1 MLGFEYVIKNGD
13 AGVTISTAITILQVK
28 AGAAALEILR
38 ATLTQSNGTS
48 SVAARVSL
56 LRKTVAATVT
66 SFTPRKLNPAYP
78 AALAVGGT
86 AATGFTGTAEG
97 TDGEVLVERGFNV
110 LNGFEWVPTP
120 DERLWVPQGGI
131 LAMKFPAAPASH
143 TWHASFKIREF
154 Q

>member
-1 MLGFEYVIKNGD
+1 MLGFEFVAKNGD
-13 AGVTISTAITILQVK
+13 AGVTISTAITILQIK

-38 ATLTQSNGTS
+38 ASLSQAGSTTS
-48 SVAARVSL
+48 AAARVQL
-56 LRKTVAATVT
+56 LRKTAAATVT
-66 SFTPRKLNPAYP
+66 SFTPRKLNPGAP

-97 TDGEVLVERGFNV
+97 TDGEVLIERGFNV

-120 DERLWVPQGGI
+120 EERLWVPQGGFI
-131 LAMKFPAAPASH
+131 AMKFPAAPASH
-143 TWHASFKIREF
+143 LWHAEVVFREF